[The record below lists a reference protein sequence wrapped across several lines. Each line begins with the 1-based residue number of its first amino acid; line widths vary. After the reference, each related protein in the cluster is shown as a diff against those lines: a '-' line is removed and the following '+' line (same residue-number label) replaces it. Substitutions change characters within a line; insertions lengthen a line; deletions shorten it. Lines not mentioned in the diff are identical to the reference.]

1 MVHVATSHPGTWLE
15 QKSTLDNTG
24 WERVCAAPCDKE
36 IVVQGVLLRAT
47 ATGMTTSN
55 AFRVQ
60 PGPGVALVKVEG
72 GSSSLRLA
80 GVIGLAGG
88 LPIAFTG
95 MTLFGYG
102 TYKRDDDLRTTGAVV
117 LGVGAVAV
125 LAALPLLMMGGT
137 DVRDGNDTMIA
148 LLRGPGPGL

>member
-1 MVHVATSHPGTWLE
+1 VVHVATSHPGTWLE
-15 QKSTLDNTG
+15 RKSTLDNTG
-24 WERVCAAPCDKE
+24 WERVCAAPCDSE
-36 IVVQGVLLRAT
+36 IIVQGILLRAT
-47 ATGMTTSN
+47 APGMTTSN

-72 GSSSLRLA
+72 GSSSLRLL

-88 LPIAFTG
+88 LPVAFTG

-102 TYKRDDDLRTTGAVV
+102 TYKHDDGLRTAGAVT
-117 LGVGAVAV
+117 LGIGAVAV

-137 DVRDGNDTMIA
+137 DVRDGNDSVIA
-148 LLRGPGPGL
+148 RLRGPGPAF